1 MAGPS
6 TFVDAGMDVHGPGL
20 VSTLIIYLQLL
31 QYLIFI
37 AEFNAEVKKI
47 CCFDRRQC
55 SVFNLVSAF
64 TSVPQPRLA
73 QELPHLVGV

>member
-37 AEFNAEVKKI
+37 AEFNAEVKKR
-47 CCFDRRQC
+47 CQVNEWRSD
-55 SVFNLVSAF
+55 VNDML
-64 TSVPQPRLA
+64 L
-73 QELPHLVGV
+73 